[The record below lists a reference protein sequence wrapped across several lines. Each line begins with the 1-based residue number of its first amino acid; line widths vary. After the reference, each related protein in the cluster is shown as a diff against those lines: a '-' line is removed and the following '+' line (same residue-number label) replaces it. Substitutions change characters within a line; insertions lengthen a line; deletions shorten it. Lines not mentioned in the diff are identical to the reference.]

1 MKVLDHVPPTMHNF
15 VTEAFKTIYMGHD
28 CFLGPAEP
36 CPANPQLWRK
46 FFGADGWN
54 RQGAYDF
61 GATFTG
67 RPTDPY
73 RTHKIEAHLLI
84 SCLYDDVYIEWVMG
98 YVGPCRITVDLF
110 DGQGEGMLA
119 HLETPQHGFEV
130 DNILCGGREWLE
142 KEFSKHVWEF
152 VNAT

>member
-15 VTEAFKTIYMGHD
+15 VTEAFKTIYMGYD

-67 RPTDPY
+67 CPTDPY

-84 SCLYDDVYIEWVMG
+84 SGLYDDVYIEWEANLE
-98 YVGPCRITVDLF
+98 DLVLYGHELGIYWPEAARELESF
-110 DGQGEGMLA
+110 TFETYRGSLQKPESEMRLREFIEDLPML
-119 HLETPQHGFEV
+119 
-130 DNILCGGREWLE
+130 
-142 KEFSKHVWEF
+142 
-152 VNAT
+152 